1 LRWKRR
7 PGNARYSNVLFSSI
21 SNLGLRAV
29 AKAYILNKR
38 WKSNICD
45 ATAVGDMRA
54 IKKLDEILGSK
65 SIMQVNNGDFEI
77 AVGNN
82 VNLQKKLFNFGS
94 WLRINLGLRISYK
107 ALATSTIEHGR
118 DGTEEGRRNKLIPI
132 EVMRDFSG

>member
-1 LRWKRR
+1 MISIFSDKWNVLRWKRR

-65 SIMQVNNGDFEI
+65 KYYAGE
-77 AVGNN
+77 
-82 VNLQKKLFNFGS
+82 
-94 WLRINLGLRISYK
+94 
-107 ALATSTIEHGR
+107 
-118 DGTEEGRRNKLIPI
+118 
-132 EVMRDFSG
+132 